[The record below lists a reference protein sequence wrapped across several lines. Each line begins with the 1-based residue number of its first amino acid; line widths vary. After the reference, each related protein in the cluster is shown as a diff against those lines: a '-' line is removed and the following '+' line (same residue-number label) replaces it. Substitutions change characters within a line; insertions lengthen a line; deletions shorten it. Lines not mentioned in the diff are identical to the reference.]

1 VGERRN
7 VLITSAGRRT
17 FLVQAFREA
26 LSGAGH
32 VIAAD
37 LDALA
42 PALHLADRA
51 VRLPRFDDAGYGDL
65 LVDIVCRSDVRAVI
79 PTIDTELPK
88 LVELSGAFRSCGAVA
103 VVSTGAFIATTTDK
117 WLTAKAFRSEGVAC
131 PQTWLPQEL
140 EDASLPDRVVVK
152 PRFGSASQGILRVNR
167 EHIANAVALTQDP
180 IVQAE
185 LSGREVTVDALFD
198 LNGRLIHYVP
208 RVRLK
213 AIGGESV
220 EGVTISRDEL
230 GPWIDDA
237 LLACG
242 RLGARGPV
250 TLQCFVESTG
260 PELTEINP
268 RFSGGFPLTYRAGGW
283 YPQWLLK
290 ELEGSTVHS
299 RIGEYEVGLR
309 MTRHYVEIFPSDSPW

>member
-1 VGERRN
+1 VGEQRN

-26 LSGAGH
+26 LGAAGR

-42 PALHLADRA
+42 PALQLADTA
-51 VRLPRFDDAGYGDL
+51 VRLPRFDDADYGDL
-65 LVDIVCRSDVRAVI
+65 LIDIVRRSEVRAVV

-88 LVELSGAFRSCGAVA
+88 LVELSDVIRSSGAVA
-103 VVSTGAFIATTTDK
+103 VVSTGPFIAATMDK
-117 WLTAKAFRSEGVAC
+117 WLTVQAFRAEGVAC
-131 PQTWLPQEL
+131 PQTWLPEEL
-140 EDASLPDRVVVK
+140 DDASLPDRLVVK
-152 PRFGSASQGILRVNR
+152 PRLGSASQGILRVNKK
-167 EHIANAVALTQDP
+167 HLAHALALTDEP
-180 IVQAE
+180 VVQQE
-185 LSGREVTVDALFD
+185 LTGREVTVDALFD
-198 LNGRLIHYVP
+198 MSGRLIHYVP

-230 GPWIDDA
+230 GPWIDHA

-242 RLGARGPV
+242 RLGARGPI
-250 TLQCFVESTG
+250 TLQCFIEATG
-260 PELTEINP
+260 PELTEINA
-268 RFSGGFPLTYRAGGW
+268 RFSGGFPLTYRSGGQ
-283 YPQWLLK
+283 YPLWLLND
-290 ELEGSTVHS
+290 LNGSTVHS

-309 MTRHYVEIFPSDSPW
+309 MTRHYVEIFPSDTPW